1 MTYKEYVKNAKRA
14 VKHTGYPQAVCFDTT
29 FKDFVILHFP
39 TEVEVRHIILGIAN
53 YNGFDIVYT
62 EQNL

>member
-14 VKHTGYPQAVCFDTT
+14 VKHTGYAQAVCFDTI

-39 TEVEVRHIILGIAN
+39 TEVKASHIILGIAD
-53 YNGFDIVYT
+53 YNRFDIVYT
-62 EQNL
+62 EQNI